1 MSTEKVIAVDLDG
14 TLTLTDTLHESL
26 LALLREKP
34 LLMLA
39 LPFWLVRGRASFKAT
54 VAGYIELDVTTLP
67 YNQPLIDWLKEERA
81 CGKQIV
87 LCSAANKHV
96 TQAVANHLQLFD
108 DVIASD
114 AVENI
119 KSTNKRKALDE
130 RFGVEGYD
138 YVGNSR
144 DDIEVWAGAKHAIVV
159 NASQAVHDKAKN
171 VTAVSQ
177 TFPSLDI
184 TLSDWCRA
192 IRIHQWLKNLLI
204 FVPLLAAHQF
214 GNTPSLFILILAFFS
229 LSLCASSVYIINDL
243 LDLESDRRHPRKQN
257 RPFASAKISVK
268 AGALLSPLLLV
279 FSLALGL
286 MVNTAFLAVLILY
299 FLLTI
304 IYSLALKRIVLVD
317 CLTLAMLFTL
327 RVFAGAVAVSVP
339 LSFWLIAF
347 SVFIFLSLA
356 FVKRYAE
363 LLVQIQAGNKH
374 AHGRGYAVTDAPL
387 LQTLGIAAGYSSV
400 LVLAL
405 YLKDETVSL
414 LYTQPLWIW
423 ITIPLMLFWI
433 SWVWLKANRGEMNDD
448 PIVFAVTDKSSLII
462 AGLMAIVF
470 VFADLGVGS

>member
-14 TLTLTDTLHESL
+14 TLTLADTLHESV

-34 LLMLA
+34 LLMFA
-39 LPFWLVRGRASFKAT
+39 LPFWLVGGRAGFKAT
-54 VAGYIELDVTTLP
+54 VARYVELDVTTLP

-81 CGKQIV
+81 CGKKIV

-96 TQAVANHLQLFD
+96 AQAVANHLQLFD

-138 YVGNSR
+138 YVGNSS

-159 NASQAVHDKAKN
+159 NASRAVHEKAAQ

-177 TFPSLDI
+177 SFPSLGV
-184 TLSDWCRA
+184 TLSDWRRA
-192 IRIHQWLKNLLI
+192 IRVHQWLKNLLI

-229 LSLCASSVYIINDL
+229 LSLCASSVYITNDL
-243 LDLESDRRHPRKQN
+243 LDLESDRRHPRKKN
-257 RPFASAKISVK
+257 RPFASAKLSVK
-268 AGALLSPLLLV
+268 SGAVLAPLLLV
-279 FSLALGL
+279 FSLVLGL

-299 FLLTI
+299 FLLTTF
-304 IYSLALKRIVLVD
+304 YSLALKRIVLVD
-317 CLTLAMLFTL
+317 CLTLATLFTL
-327 RVFAGAVAVSVP
+327 RIFAGAVAVSVP

-363 LLVQIQAGNKH
+363 LLVQIQAGNNH
-374 AHGRGYAVTDAPL
+374 AHGRGYLVTDAPL

-405 YLKDETVSL
+405 YLNDETVSA
-414 LYTQPLWIW
+414 LYVQPLWIW
-423 ITIPLMLFWI
+423 ITIPLLLFSI
-433 SWVWLKANRGEMNDD
+433 SWVWLKANRGEMHDD
-448 PIVFAVTDKSSLII
+448 PIVFAVKDKSSLIV
-462 AGLMAIVF
+462 ACLIVI
-470 VFADLGVGS
+470 VCVCAAVGVA